1 MKKIIIFF
9 FLLCGVFLW
18 SSTTSAGNPFTSK
31 PEQRHTRFNL
41 SPSSDFY
48 ARVVMW
54 QQQIRQ
60 KMAELIQS
68 VQPTKAIT
76 PIFFLSVCS
85 FAYGVI
91 HSAGPGHGKAVV
103 LSYILSCKPSLF
115 QGLIFANLVALT
127 HGFSGILLVLAVKFL
142 FQTQISGS
150 LETVTYITQ
159 IISFSLISLLGF
171 MISIKNIYKW
181 IKKPAKFQHRYF
193 TNPYVTAVAV
203 GCIPCPGVVMVM
215 LFAIS
220 LNLTWLGI
228 LLGAFISIGMAF
240 TVSCIVFLGIVGKT
254 VVLSGAPKHKK
265 VFFVIE
271 TIVETSA
278 GLILMGLGIFFLTLI

>member
-1 MKKIIIFF
+1 
-9 FLLCGVFLW
+9 
-18 SSTTSAGNPFTSK
+18 
-31 PEQRHTRFNL
+31 
-41 SPSSDFY
+41 
-48 ARVVMW
+48 
-54 QQQIRQ
+54 
-60 KMAELIQS
+60 
-68 VQPTKAIT
+68 
-76 PIFFLSVCS
+76 
-85 FAYGVI
+85 
-91 HSAGPGHGKAVV
+91 
-103 LSYILSCKPSLF
+103 
-115 QGLIFANLVALT
+115 LIFANLVALT